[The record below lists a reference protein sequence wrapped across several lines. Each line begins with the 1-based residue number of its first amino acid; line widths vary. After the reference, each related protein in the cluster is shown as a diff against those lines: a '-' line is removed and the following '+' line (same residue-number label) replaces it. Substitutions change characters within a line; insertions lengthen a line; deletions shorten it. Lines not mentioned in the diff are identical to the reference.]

1 MRCDNGFRETIRR
14 IQDGAIGKIHTLQA
28 NDYRGEI
35 WVKPRQDDWTD
46 MTWQMRNW
54 YYFTWLSGD
63 FNVEQHIHLLDTCA
77 WAMQVIGSKGSALL
91 AERKGGTRI
100 KSETGSWS
108 FSGPENLHY
117 QQEHDELFASI
128 RSGNPINNGEYMANS
143 TLLAIMGRMAGY
155 TGQEISWE
163 MALNSTEDLSPSKY
177 DWNLSL
183 PVPLVAT
190 PGITTYS

>member
-1 MRCDNGFRETIRR
+1 M
-14 IQDGAIGKIHTLQA
+14 QDKYPVKAIGSGGRAVRTRPEHGHIFDHFSVTYEWADGERLFA
-28 NDYRGEI
+28 NC
-35 WVKPRQDDWTD
+35 RQQSNCKGDI
-46 MTWQMRNW
+46 
-54 YYFTWLSGD
+54 SG
-63 FNVEQHIHLLDTCA
+63 H
-77 WAMQVIGSKGSALL
+77 VIGSKGSALL
-91 AERKGGTRI
+91 AERKGGTKI
-100 KSETGSWS
+100 KSETGSWN

-163 MALNSTEDLSPSKY
+163 MALNSTEDLSPSRY